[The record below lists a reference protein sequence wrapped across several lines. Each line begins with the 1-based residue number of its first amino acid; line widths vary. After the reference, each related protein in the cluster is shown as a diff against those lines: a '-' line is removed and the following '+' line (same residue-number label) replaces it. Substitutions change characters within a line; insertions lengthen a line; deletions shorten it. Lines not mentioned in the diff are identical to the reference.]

1 MQDGSFEPEKKTG
14 NAEVQ
19 RMSFEGHRTSYV
31 DETLRLLKERRE
43 ELRAQ
48 LATKIAA
55 VAIATAASSASLRSM
70 GDCGSSNRYRPCAVA
85 RASK

>member
-1 MQDGSFEPEKKTG
+1 MQDGSFEPGKKTG

-19 RMSFEGHRTSYV
+19 RMSFEGDRTSYV

-48 LATKIAA
+48 LATIEAMIEQEERSGIADDPDA
-55 VAIATAASSASLRSM
+55 RRFGTAARHV
-70 GDCGSSNRYRPCAVA
+70 RPY
-85 RASK
+85 